1 MRVEGLEGGGERRAR
16 CQVLWLGTKVD
27 RPCMAVGVFRSE
39 LGSPNIVGTAG
50 KKGEGLSFLR
60 PSHSTSLSWARSAQE
75 ALEEGRGGGF
85 TAPRPQGFY
94 PWAGWAAAR
103 LGPFT
108 GVRRPRQGCA
118 SQRW

>member
-75 ALEEGRGGGF
+75 ALEEGRGGASPLRG
-85 TAPRPQGFY
+85 PRASILGL
-94 PWAGWAAAR
+94 AGQPHAW
-103 LGPFT
+103 GPLQ
-108 GVRRPRQGCA
+108 V
-118 SQRW
+118 